1 VVVGCAVICCVRGGE
16 TVWSVGSAK
25 TERLQDGAAQGAF
38 ESAVQQSSGGN
49 ESQGGSVCR
58 LVASMLE
65 HSARSARYGPHGFAM
80 SERGKDGMPWPLSL
94 KCGPLYGGKSGAYVP
109 FVASL
114 LEEIS
119 APPETPPLRSRH
131 SRVDPSQ
138 RVLSEHVGMIALDA
152 VLCRAWRCCE
162 GLKLG

>member
-1 VVVGCAVICCVRGGE
+1 MVGCAVICCVRGGE

-25 TERLQDGAAQGAF
+25 TESLQDGAAQGAF
-38 ESAVQQSSGGN
+38 ESAAQQSSGGN
-49 ESQGGSVCR
+49 ESQGGPVCR

-65 HSARSARYGPHGFAM
+65 RSARSARYGPHGFAM
-80 SERGKDGMPWPLSL
+80 SERGRDGMPWPLFV
-94 KCGPLYGGKSGAYVP
+94 KCGPLYGGKSGACVP

-131 SRVDPSQ
+131 SRANPSSA
-138 RVLSEHVGMIALDA
+138 VLSEHVAVVALDA
-152 VLCRAWRCCE
+152 VLCCDVPGGAS
-162 GLKLG
+162 KD